1 MSSGQQACY
10 DDEQELD
17 CAMKALGV
25 DKVKLFSSVS
35 VYSAEADVVL
45 KAWRTKLSAD
55 DTIRALIR
63 DKHARM
69 AEQELREYFEARE
82 KFKELSQRF

>member
-10 DDEQELD
+10 DDQQELD

-45 KAWRTKLSAD
+45 KAWRAKLSAD

-63 DKHARM
+63 DKHARL
-69 AEQELREYFEARE
+69 ANQEILDYFAARE
-82 KFKELSQRF
+82 QFKELSNRF